1 MTINDTCRIACRP
14 PHTVPMRNSVELV
27 LSVLHIAATSG
38 RTRSGYASNEF
49 NFWTRVRAS
58 IAGGAGGL
66 SCEVGE
72 EQRAAVD

>member
-1 MTINDTCRIACRP
+1 MTINDICRIACRP
-14 PHTVPMRNSVELV
+14 PHTVPMRNGV